1 MALSICGII
10 ISMGLFI
17 FLSIKKW
24 NIGIISIVASLVLM
38 LFNFVNPIEGFS
50 NEFSAGLGSFAAK
63 WWLLFALGA
72 TFGIVMQNSGI
83 SEKIAFIMIKK
94 LKCNPVLAILII
106 SLIMSYGGIST
117 FVIAFTIYPIAIE
130 MFKKGNINI
139 ELMPAVMLFCP
150 TTLAMTMLPGS
161 PSVQNIIP
169 TTYLNTDIYAAPLL
183 GLIASAITFTLGY
196 CYLKKC
202 AGIKR
207 KNINMDNKHDGVN
220 VKKEDYLSFI
230 PCIGLLAISFIMI
243 KMQIESQTAVELALT
258 IGIVLCLLIG
268 RKQMDIKNGLNE
280 GIQNGLKTLI
290 TTSLIMGYGNLVKSM
305 DSFSVITEGLYSAF
319 NSEMISNIVAVNI
332 IAALT
337 GSSATSLQL
346 FFETFSNQLATSSYS
361 VENLHRIMAIA
372 SGGLDSMPYAT
383 GVVVANDLAKTEQSK
398 TYKHVFVT
406 CAIIP
411 LIVLAVLVFGLS
423 VIGSC

>member
-1 MALSICGII
+1 M
-10 ISMGLFI
+10 
-17 FLSIKKW
+17 
-24 NIGIISIVASLVLM
+24 V
-38 LFNFVNPIEGFS
+38 FNLINPIKGFS
-50 NEFSAGLGSFAAK
+50 NEFSAGIGSFASK

-72 TFGIVMQNSGI
+72 TFGKVMQNSGI
-83 SEKIAFIMIKK
+83 SEKIAFIMITR
-94 LKCNPVLAILII
+94 LKCNPILAILII

-117 FVIAFTIYPIAIE
+117 FVIAFTMYPIAAE

-169 TTYLNTDIYAAPLL
+169 TTYIDTDIYAAPLL
-183 GLIASAITFTLGY
+183 GLIASVITFTLGY
-196 CYLKKC
+196 CYLKKS

-207 KNINMDNKHDGVN
+207 NITNMDNKSNWVN
-220 VKKEDYLSFI
+220 VKREDYLSFI
-230 PCIGLLAISFIMI
+230 PCICLLAISFILI

-258 IGIVLCLLIG
+258 IGIILCTLIG
-268 RKQMDIKNGLNE
+268 RKQMDIKNSLNE
-280 GIQNGLKTLI
+280 GIQNGLKTLT

-319 NSEMISNIVAVNI
+319 NSDIISNIVTINI

-346 FFETFSNQLATSSYS
+346 FFETFSNQIVASSYP
-361 VENLHRIMAIA
+361 VEYLHRIMTIA

-411 LIVLAVLVFGLS
+411 LIVLIILILGLS
-423 VIGSC
+423 VMDI

>member
-1 MALSICGII
+1 MVLSICGII
-10 ISMGLFI
+10 ISMSLFV

-50 NEFSAGLGSFAAK
+50 NEFSAGLGSFASK

-72 TFGIVMQNSGI
+72 TFGKVMQNSGI

-94 LKCNPVLAILII
+94 LKCNPILAILII

-130 MFKKGNINI
+130 MFKKGNVNI

-169 TTYLNTDIYAAPLL
+169 TTYLDTDIYAAPLP

-207 KNINMDNKHDGVN
+207 NITNMDNKHNGVN

-230 PCIGLLAISFIMI
+230 PCIGLLAISFILI

-258 IGIVLCLLIG
+258 IGSILCLLIG
-268 RKQMDIKNGLNE
+268 RKQMDIKNSLNE

-319 NSEMISNIVAVNI
+319 NSEIISNIVAINI

-337 GSSATSLQL
+337 GSSATSLQI
-346 FFETFSNQLATSSYS
+346 FFETFSDQLMTLSYS
-361 VENLHRIMAIA
+361 VENLHRVMAIA

-411 LIVLAVLVFGLS
+411 LIVLVILVFGLS
-423 VIGSC
+423 MITSC

>member
-1 MALSICGII
+1 MS
-10 ISMGLFI
+10 LFI

-38 LFNFVNPIEGFS
+38 VFNLINPIKGFS
-50 NEFSAGLGSFAAK
+50 NEFSAGIGSFASK

-72 TFGIVMQNSGI
+72 TFGKVMQNSGI
-83 SEKIAFIMIKK
+83 SEKIAFIMITR
-94 LKCNPVLAILII
+94 LKCNPILAILII

-117 FVIAFTIYPIAIE
+117 FVIAFTMYPIAAE

-169 TTYLNTDIYAAPLL
+169 TTYIDTDIYAAPLL
-183 GLIASAITFTLGY
+183 GLIASVITFTLGY
-196 CYLKKC
+196 CYLKKS

-207 KNINMDNKHDGVN
+207 NITNMDNKSNWVN
-220 VKKEDYLSFI
+220 VKREDYLSFI
-230 PCIGLLAISFIMI
+230 PCICLLAISFILI

-258 IGIVLCLLIG
+258 IGIILCTLIG
-268 RKQMDIKNGLNE
+268 RKQMDIKNSLNE
-280 GIQNGLKTLI
+280 GIQNGLKTLT

-319 NSEMISNIVAVNI
+319 NSDIISNIVTINI

-346 FFETFSNQLATSSYS
+346 FFETFSNQIVASSYP
-361 VENLHRIMAIA
+361 VEYLHRIMTIA

-411 LIVLAVLVFGLS
+411 LIVLIILILGLS
-423 VIGSC
+423 VMDI